1 MDRNFSVHRN
11 IDNYIDDVL
20 SGHSQADGFIKHMEQ
35 INKIRLVISNTQE
48 DLLMKLTRFNILSK
62 KERKEM

>member
-1 MDRNFSVHRN
+1 M
-11 IDNYIDDVL
+11 DDVL